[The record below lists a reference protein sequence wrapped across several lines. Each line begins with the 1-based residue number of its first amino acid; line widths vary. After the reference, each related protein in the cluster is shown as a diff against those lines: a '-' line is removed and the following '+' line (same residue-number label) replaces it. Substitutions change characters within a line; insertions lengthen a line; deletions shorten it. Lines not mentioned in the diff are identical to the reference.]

1 MRNPVLALLL
11 AAALPV
17 AADWPEVQKSGA
29 LRVVVAA
36 DEQAE
41 MFNLKPSGE
50 PGFEREMI
58 EAFARLHKL
67 ELKVTTVARYDERIA
82 VLDAGR
88 VDVIM
93 GIIRTPE
100 REKLIAFSAETM
112 PTRRIAVNW
121 KPRPPLASASALAAE
136 KVGLLQGASSWKA
149 AAVDAGV
156 AEAGIKYYPNLDA
169 LFAALGSG
177 EVTASVMS
185 ASDLGLAKRKHAGL
199 QAGAPV
205 GPSTSAGWGVRKTD
219 TALKAALD
227 EYIGSLRKT
236 PTWSRLMVKYF
247 GEETLLVL
255 GKQ

>member
-1 MRNPVLALLL
+1 MRIPVLALLL
-11 AAALPV
+11 CVALPA
-17 AADWPEVQKSGA
+17 AADWPEIQKSGR

-36 DEQAE
+36 DEQPE
-41 MFNLKPSGE
+41 MFNLKPTGE

-58 EAFARLHKL
+58 QSFARLHKL
-67 ELKVTTVARYDERIA
+67 ELDVVTVPRYDERIA
-82 VLDAGR
+82 ELDAGR

-112 PTRRIAVNW
+112 PTRRVAVNW
-121 KPRPPLASASALAAE
+121 KPRPPIATAAALKAE

-149 AAVDAGV
+149 AAVEAGV
-156 AEAGIKYYPNLDA
+156 AEAGIRYYPSLDA

-177 EVTASVMS
+177 EITASVLS
-185 ASDLGLAKRKHAGL
+185 ASDLGLARRKHPNL
-199 QAGAPV
+199 QAGALV
-205 GPSTSAGWGVRKTD
+205 GPTTSAGWGVRKAD

-227 EYIGSLRKT
+227 EYVTSLRKT
-236 PTWSRLMVKYF
+236 QTWSRLMVKYF

>member
-1 MRNPVLALLL
+1 MRLTVPALLL
-11 AAALPV
+11 GLAMPA
-17 AADWPEVQKSGA
+17 AADWPEIQKSGR

-36 DEQAE
+36 DEQPE
-41 MFNLKPSGE
+41 MFNLKPTGE

-58 EAFARLHKL
+58 QAFARLHKL
-67 ELKVTTVARYDERIA
+67 ELDVVTVPRYDERIA
-82 VLDAGR
+82 ALDAGR

-112 PTRRIAVNW
+112 PTRRVAVNW
-121 KPRPPLASASALAAE
+121 KPRPPIANAAALKSE

-149 AAVDAGV
+149 ATVEAGV
-156 AEAGIKYYPNLDA
+156 PEASIRYYPSLDA

-177 EVTASVMS
+177 EVTASVLS
-185 ASDLGLAKRKHAGL
+185 ASDLGLARRKHPNL

-205 GPSTSAGWGVRKTD
+205 GPTTSAGWGVRKAD

-227 EYIGSLRKT
+227 EYVTSLRKT
-236 PTWSRLMVKYF
+236 QTWSRLMVKYF